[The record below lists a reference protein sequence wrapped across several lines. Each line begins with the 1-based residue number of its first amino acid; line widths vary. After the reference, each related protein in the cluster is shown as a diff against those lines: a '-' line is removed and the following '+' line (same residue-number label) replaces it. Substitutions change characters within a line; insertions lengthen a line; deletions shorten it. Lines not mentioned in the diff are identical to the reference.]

1 MEQIKKIMVAVDFSV
16 YSGQTLKYAAS
27 LADTLGARVVAVN
40 VINQRDIA
48 AIEKV
53 AAMTGA
59 IDVEDYI
66 AKQKEE
72 RSQKI
77 HSLLQESACTHVD
90 VECVFRTGVPFEEL
104 IHFVKESGVDLVV
117 MGSKGRSNLANVLFG
132 STAEK
137 MFRRCPVPVLSLRGK
152 EHEEIACRV
161 SA

>member
-1 MEQIKKIMVAVDFSV
+1 MEQVKKIMVAVDFSV

-27 LADTLGARVVAVN
+27 LADTLGARLVAVN

-77 HSLLQESACTHVD
+77 HTLLQESACTHVD
-90 VECVFRTGVPFEEL
+90 IESVFRIGVPFEEL
-104 IHFVKESGVDLVV
+104 ISFVKENGVDLVV

-152 EHEEIACRV
+152 EHEEIVCRG

>member
-1 MEQIKKIMVAVDFSV
+1 MTQIKKIVAAIDFSS
-16 YSGQTLKYAAS
+16 YSGQTLKYAAA
-27 LADTLGARVVAVN
+27 LAGALKSELIVVN

-53 AAMTGA
+53 AYMTTQ
-59 IDVEDYI
+59 INVEDYVDHQKADRLKEVQALLEEASCSDLRVKTVFRVGI
-66 AKQKEE
+66 PFVELIDAVKEE
-72 RSQKI
+72 
-77 HSLLQESACTHVD
+77 
-90 VECVFRTGVPFEEL
+90 
-104 IHFVKESGVDLVV
+104 GVDLVV

-152 EHEEIACRV
+152 EHEQIVCEL